1 MVTVESTWDESAGVL
16 RTTLSGDAS
25 VTDVGEW
32 ERGLRQVLSTL
43 PPGTRFKLLY
53 DLRGFRPG
61 DLSAHRAMREV
72 VPGVLAAHGMRPAV
86 ADLFDPP
93 PAVTVS
99 HTPAAVCV
107 GFANVHHDQVKM
119 NDYERRV
126 GRPDQRFF
134 SDFEAAAGWLRA
146 LARG

>member
-1 MVTVESTWDESAGVL
+1 MVFVESTWDESAGVL

-25 VTDVGEW
+25 VSDVGEW
-32 ERGLRQVLSTL
+32 ERGLRQVLSAL
-43 PPGTRFKLLY
+43 PPGTRFKLLH
-53 DLRGFRPG
+53 DLRGFRPS

-86 ADLFDPP
+86 AELFHPP

-99 HTPAAVCV
+99 HTPEAVCV
-107 GFANVHHDQVKM
+107 RFAHVHHDPVKM
-119 NDYERRV
+119 SDYERRV

-134 SDFEAAAGWLRA
+134 SDFEAAAAWLRA
-146 LARG
+146 LPRV